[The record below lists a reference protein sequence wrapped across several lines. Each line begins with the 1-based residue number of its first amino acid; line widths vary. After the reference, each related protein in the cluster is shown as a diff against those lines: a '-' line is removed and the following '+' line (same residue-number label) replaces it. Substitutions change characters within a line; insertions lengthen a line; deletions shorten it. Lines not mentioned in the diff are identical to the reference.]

1 MTDYHSHVALIVP
14 LAQQDPANQAA
25 AALTGRPPDLAT
37 FKDEPGRRLT
47 DDTGGVYLIAGPT
60 PMKDEHVAALPLLA
74 SQFGVDAEWKTIAI
88 WDGGRVP
95 MTTVEAWAEGLGLVR
110 EAVPDEPEPVID
122 DGGLEPDTGELEPD
136 TGELIN
142 VNTADSGELQKLE
155 GVGPSLA
162 QKIIDD
168 RPYDTVD
175 DLTRVS
181 GVSEGMVDGW
191 RDEITV

>member
-1 MTDYHSHVALIVP
+1 MTAYRNHIALLIPVAQI
-14 LAQQDPANQAA
+14 DEANQAA
-25 AALTGRPPDLAT
+25 AALTGRGPDLFT
-37 FKDEPGRRLT
+37 FRDEPGRRYL
-47 DDTGGVYLIAGPT
+47 DDDGGVYLIAGPT

-88 WDGGRVP
+88 WDGGRQP
-95 MTTVEAWAEGLGLVR
+95 LTTVEAWAEGLGLVR

-122 DGGLEPDTGELEPD
+122 DGGLEPD

-168 RPYDTVD
+168 RPYSTID